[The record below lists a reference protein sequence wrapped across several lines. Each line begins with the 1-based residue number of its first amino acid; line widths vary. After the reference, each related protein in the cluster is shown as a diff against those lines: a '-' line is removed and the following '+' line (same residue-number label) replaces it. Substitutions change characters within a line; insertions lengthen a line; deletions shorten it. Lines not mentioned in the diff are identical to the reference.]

1 MTPIKDVC
9 RLLLTT
15 SLSNRRI
22 ASALRMAPNTAQRY
36 RTRLAEEGLDWSD
49 VCGLDEE
56 TLSRR
61 LNTGRRQLLNHF
73 VEPDWSH
80 VHKELQR
87 RGVTVTLLHEE
98 YAGSLVAGVM
108 SETEFRRRLH
118 RYQRTRG
125 LVMRQVHRPGECL
138 FLDFSGMRPSLTH
151 PATGQRTPVELFVAV
166 FGASRKTFVYAVA
179 SQTLPDWIDANVKA
193 LEFFGGVPMF
203 LVPDNLKSA
212 VISHKRGEGALLNKT
227 YSECAAHYGTTILP
241 ARPHTPKDKAHVELG
256 VKIAQRWI
264 LARLRHRTFTSL
276 AELNV
281 AISEQLD
288 RMNDR
293 PMRSCGGKS
302 RNQLFDELNRPALSP
317 FPVEPYTFG
326 EWQLGVRV
334 GQDYHVRWDEQ
345 YYSVPYTLVSAK
357 VNLKATRTAILV
369 FHRDRRVALHPRHHE
384 SGYVSTLPEHQPRA
398 HRAYAN
404 DQPAAV
410 MAWAQA
416 AGGAIHRFLQ
426 QHIEHHRRPAQS
438 LQAGRGLQ
446 RMAREYGS
454 DRLQAACDKA
464 LRLHAFSIRSV
475 KSMLQ
480 RGIDHALSDTQDAAN
495 DTPTTAHDN
504 VRGANYYPS

>member
-1 MTPIKDVC
+1 MTPIKDLC

-22 ASALRMAPNTAQRY
+22 AGALRIAPNTAQRY
-36 RTRLAEEGLDWSD
+36 RIRLADEGLDWTVVS
-49 VCGLDEE
+49 GWDEE

-61 LNTGRRQLLNHF
+61 LNAGRRQLLHAF

-80 VHKELQR
+80 VHDELQR

-98 YAGSLVAGVM
+98 YAESLVAGAM

-138 FLDFSGMRPSLTH
+138 FLDFSGMRPSLTD
-151 PATGQRTPVELFVAV
+151 PVTGQRTPVELFAAV

-179 SQTLPDWIDANVKA
+179 SQTLPDWIHANVKA

-212 VISHKRGEGALLNKT
+212 VISHKRGEGALLNTT
-227 YSECAAHYGTTILP
+227 YSERAAHYGTTILP
-241 ARPHTPKDKAHVELG
+241 ARPHAPKDKAHVELG

-264 LARLRHRTFTSL
+264 LTRLRHRTFVSL
-276 AELNV
+276 VELNV
-281 AISEQLD
+281 AIAEQRV
-288 RMNDR
+288 RMNNK

-302 RNQLFDELNRPALSP
+302 RDQLFDELDRPALGP
-317 FPVEPYTFG
+317 LPVEPYTFG
-326 EWQLGVRV
+326 EWQIGVRV
-334 GQDYHVRWDEQ
+334 GQDYHVRWGEQ

-357 VNLKATRTAILV
+357 VSLKTTRTEILV

-384 SGYVSTLPEHQPRA
+384 PGYVSTLPEHQPQS
-398 HRAYAN
+398 HRAYAR

-410 MAWAQA
+410 LAWAQA
-416 AGGAIHRFLQ
+416 AGGAVHRFLQ

-446 RMAREYGS
+446 RLAREYGI

-464 LRLHAFSIRSV
+464 LRLHALSIRSV

-480 RGIDHALSDTQDAAN
+480 RGLDRSLSGTEDAAN
-495 DTPTTAHDN
+495 DTPVTAHDN
-504 VRGANYYPS
+504 VRGANYYTS

>member
-1 MTPIKDVC
+1 MTPIKDLC
-9 RLLLTT
+9 RMLLTT

-22 ASALRMAPNTAQRY
+22 AGALHIAPNTANRY
-36 RTRLAEEGLDWSD
+36 RARLAEEALDWTTVSE
-49 VCGLDEE
+49 LDEE
-56 TLSRR
+56 TLNRR
-61 LNTGRRQLLNHF
+61 LNTGRSQLLLTF
-73 VEPDWSH
+73 VEPDWSY
-80 VHKELQR
+80 VHDELQR

-98 YAGSLVAGVM
+98 YAESLVANAM

-138 FLDFSGMRPSLTH
+138 FLDFSGMRPSLTD
-151 PATGQRTPVELFVAV
+151 PVTGERTPVELFAAV

-179 SQTLPDWIDANVKA
+179 SQTLPDWIHANVTA

-241 ARPHTPKDKAHVELG
+241 ARPSTPKDKAHVELG

-264 LARLRHRTFTSL
+264 LARLRNRTFASL
-276 AELNV
+276 VELNLAIAEL
-281 AISEQLD
+281 LT
-288 RMNDR
+288 RMNDK
-293 PMRSCGGKS
+293 PMRGCGGKS
-302 RNQLFDELNRPALSP
+302 RSQLFDELDRPALNAL
-317 FPVEPYTFG
+317 PVVPYIFG
-326 EWQLGVRV
+326 EWQIGMRV
-334 GQDYHVRWDEQ
+334 GQDYHVRWGDQ

-357 VNLKATRTAILV
+357 VNLKATRTEIMV

-384 SGYVSTLPEHQPRA
+384 PGYVCTLPEHQPQS
-398 HRAYAN
+398 HRAYAR

-410 MAWAQA
+410 MTWAQA
-416 AGGAIHRFLQ
+416 AGGAVHRFLQ

-446 RMAREYGS
+446 KLAREYGI

-464 LRLHAFSIRSV
+464 LRLHACSIRSV

-480 RGIDHALSDTQDAAN
+480 RGLERFAPSAEEAAN
-495 DTPTTAHDN
+495 DTPVTTHDN
-504 VRGANYYPS
+504 VRGANYYTS